1 MPVHPKRSS
10 NHLLPAN
17 AEAGPSIDEVS
28 DSDQF
33 IHAATSSK
41 RYYSG
46 PEGRT
51 GRACCMSDDDTDTSD
66 MPGIREYSHPRRGM
80 FPGSSYM
87 RVVPGVGSVRSA
99 TTDGR
104 KGSNE

>member
-1 MPVHPKRSS
+1 MKYQTP
-10 NHLLPAN
+10 
-17 AEAGPSIDEVS
+17 
-28 DSDQF
+28 
-33 IHAATSSK
+33 TSSFMLPPARNGITPAQK
-41 RYYSG
+41 A
-46 PEGRT
+46 ELD
-51 GRACCMSDDDTDTSD
+51 ALAAMSDDDTDTSD